1 MHELS
6 TSIEL
11 QMSLLLLFALL
22 GYLLSSRIG
31 QPAVVGQI
39 ILGIIVG
46 PSLLG
51 WITYTTFVSNIA
63 HLGAIILLFVIGF
76 EFKLKE
82 IAQIR
87 NIVIGIF
94 GVIVPWIGGYWLAT
108 AFGFEFGKAIL
119 LGVVLTATSIAIT
132 ADTLREMGK
141 LNSEAAKVII
151 GAAVV
156 DDILALLVLT
166 VAKQLSL
173 GTLSWAATSLF
184 VTKAVLFLGIGIG
197 FGHLFLIK
205 IVARLDE
212 SNLAKK
218 YPELVFIFSLMVAF
232 AYAISAELMGLSAIV
247 GAFVAGVSLEGI
259 KLKNSIHFKEGAEYL
274 RIVFGAVFFI
284 SLGIMADLK
293 SFDMTMI
300 WFALALTVVAIL
312 TKVVG
317 CTIPARTFGMNWR
330 DSLTIGFG
338 MAPRGEIA
346 MIIALIALNEK
357 VIEQP
362 AYVAIVAMSLLTTLL
377 VPLIL
382 RNCIYK
388 Q

>member
-6 TSIEL
+6 TPIEL
-11 QMSLLLLFALL
+11 QMSLMLLFALF

-31 QPAVVGQI
+31 QPAVVGQLV
-39 ILGIIVG
+39 LGIIVG

-51 WITYTTFVSNIA
+51 WVQYTPFISNIA

-76 EFKLKE
+76 EFKIKE
-82 IAQIR
+82 IIQVK
-87 NIVIGIF
+87 NIVVGCL
-94 GVIVPWIGGYWLAT
+94 GVIVPWIGGYWLAHF
-108 AFGFEFGKAIL
+108 FGFEFSKAIL

-141 LNSEAAKVII
+141 LNSEVAKVII

-156 DDILALLVLT
+156 DDILALLALT

-173 GTLSWAATSLF
+173 GIFSWS
-184 VTKAVLFLGIGIG
+184 VTGWFISKAIVFLLVGIFIG
-197 FGHLFLIK
+197 HYILIR
-205 IVARLDE
+205 IVARIDN
-212 SNLAKK
+212 SKLAIR

-232 AYAISAELMGLSAIV
+232 FYAIAAELMGLSAIV
-247 GAFVAGVSLEGI
+247 GAFVAGVALEGI
-259 KLKNSIHFKEGAEYL
+259 HLKNSVHFKEGAEYL
-274 RIVFGAVFFI
+274 RIIFGAVFFI

-293 SFDMTMI
+293 AFDMNMI
-300 WFALALTVVAIL
+300 WFALSLTLVAII
-312 TKVVG
+312 TKVIG
-317 CTIPARTFGMNWR
+317 CSIPAKCFGMSWR
-330 DSLTIGFG
+330 DSMIVGFG

-357 VIEQP
+357 VIAQP

-382 RNCIYK
+382 KNILFKR
-388 Q
+388 